1 MMMRRSLASP
11 VADSQAGFTI
21 VELMIASLVFS
32 TILVVITV
40 GVMHFTSSYYR
51 GVNASTTQTTAQNA
65 IDTITQAIQFSSGGT
80 SPGGFSGN
88 DGYFCAGSKVFTY
101 SKGQQFGGTPTPGDR
116 GLYAMDMVG
125 ATCGD
130 PSEADFTD
138 AVNNNTGVEL
148 LGKDMRVIQATV
160 TAPDDKLLSSVHLK
174 IAYGDSDLLC
184 NSALHAAAHG
194 CDAGAASYAALDD
207 VFERPGTT
215 DNIQCKLTI
224 GSQFCAVVD
233 LTNVAQQRIE

>member
-1 MMMRRSLASP
+1 MIIRRFHTQEKP
-11 VADSQAGFTI
+11 DSQDGFTI

-40 GVMHFTSSYYR
+40 GVMRFTDSYYR
-51 GVNASTTQTTAQNA
+51 GINTSNTQTTAQNA
-65 IDTITQAIQFSSGGT
+65 IDTITQSIQFSSGGT
-80 SPGGFSGN
+80 SPGGAGF
-88 DGYFCAGSKVFTY
+88 FCAGNKVFTY
-101 SKGQQFGGTPTPGDR
+101 SNGHQFGGTPSPSDR
-116 GLYAMDMVG
+116 GLYAMDEVG

-130 PSEADFTD
+130 PSDTDFTN
-138 AVNNNTGVEL
+138 AVNGNTGVEL
-148 LGKDMRVIQATV
+148 LGKGMRVIQASV
-160 TAPDDKLLSSVHLK
+160 TSPDDKLLSSVHLK